1 MPEQPEAPETREPEA
16 RGESGGVPELVEAFF
31 SRASIVHTVSC
42 FLKGTLEYHSD
53 PMTHLVIT
61 LCREP
66 LCICLTDRGLA
77 PVRSDPSIVMPYAQ
91 MTQPQ
96 LACLLR
102 VAAVWRM
109 SAAYGTTTQMGGGVC
124 VYDQPAGRAR
134 VFVDAVLLFYSVTRL
149 VRSCDSTPLMSAK
162 TLSNVM
168 LQRIVSSVN
177 LPREVIAR
185 AERMLLEAP
194 AGAPCP
200 I

>member
-1 MPEQPEAPETREPEA
+1 MHAEPHAHAEPGRMPELFED
-16 RGESGGVPELVEAFF
+16 ELVEAFF
-31 SRASIVHTVSC
+31 SEATIVHTVSC

-53 PMTHLVIT
+53 PMTHLVVT

-66 LCICLTDRGLA
+66 LCVCLTDRGLA

-91 MTQPQ
+91 MTKAQ
-96 LACLLR
+96 LAVLLR
-102 VAAVWRM
+102 VVSVWRM

-134 VFVDAVLLFYSVTRL
+134 TYVDAVLLLYSVTRL
-149 VRSCDSTPLMSAK
+149 VRSCDSTPHMSSK

-185 AERMLLEAP
+185 AERMLLDAARCEPVA
-194 AGAPCP
+194 